1 MLNYRYYTLAF
12 LKNCIH
18 ELSSDQPSGCH
29 ELLIAR
35 NTRSGCRIIAAMRP
49 STLEIVV
56 ISNTE
61 LFVLAGRF
69 HLHLNGCQYTVQQA
83 SFGFKVRSDF
93 QKFWIL
99 SIFFVIGLYLLITK
113 KLAVYPSKPFK
124 ITQLSKLLFIL

>member
-93 QKFWIL
+93 RKF
-99 SIFFVIGLYLLITK
+99 
-113 KLAVYPSKPFK
+113 
-124 ITQLSKLLFIL
+124 

>member
-1 MLNYRYYTLAF
+1 MLNYQYYTLAF

-83 SFGFKVRSDF
+83 SFAVR
-93 QKFWIL
+93 
-99 SIFFVIGLYLLITK
+99 
-113 KLAVYPSKPFK
+113 
-124 ITQLSKLLFIL
+124 LSKVLNPIYFLCYWFVSLNNKKACCFSQQAF